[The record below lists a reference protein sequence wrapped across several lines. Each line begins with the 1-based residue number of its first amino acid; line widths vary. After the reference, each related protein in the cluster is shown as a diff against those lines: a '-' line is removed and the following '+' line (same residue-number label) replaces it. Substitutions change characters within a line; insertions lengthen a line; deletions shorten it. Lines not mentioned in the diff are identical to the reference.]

1 MLGASTTLEWAM
13 SFGSTDRQI
22 HLDGQT
28 LPGRVGA
35 VTAIC
40 GAVLSLLSFFTL
52 PYVSVL
58 SFSVTGADLASLS
71 AGTRQLIYG
80 GPGGEWLL
88 AWWLIPPTAVAA
100 IVTAILGMWAPPAQA
115 RKALARP
122 TRLAR

>member
-1 MLGASTTLEWAM
+1 L
-13 SFGSTDRQI
+13 DQRIDKI